1 MSGSINS
8 IKLVILLSLSNPVS
22 FHSSRIN
29 QNVLSKAHKV
39 PVFFSRNMRSMHVL
53 CIFSLSKVTFASFLI
68 YLFPKVLFK
77 MYIFVYENIFLLMQ
91 LLLFENSSFLIEPI
105 LSKRLSCLLK
115 KTPLALFNPS
125 FFHMFLNV
133 LFNRA
138 VSSKSFSFTSNQSL
152 KYRFSLQSNH
162 SSFRK
167 KLFSFKQYHYLFFN
181 QTLPFQSSSSF

>member
-1 MSGSINS
+1 M
-8 IKLVILLSLSNPVS
+8 
-22 FHSSRIN
+22 
-29 QNVLSKAHKV
+29 
-39 PVFFSRNMRSMHVL
+39 
-53 CIFSLSKVTFASFLI
+53 
-68 YLFPKVLFK
+68 
-77 MYIFVYENIFLLMQ
+77 
-91 LLLFENSSFLIEPI
+91 LFENSSFLIEPI
-105 LSKRLSCLLK
+105 LSKKLSCLLK

-167 KLFSFKQYHYLFFN
+167 KLFSFKQYHYLFSIKLFLFN
-181 QTLPFQSSSSF
+181 QALPFKSLPFWTHLISSYIFWYNSSFLIKPLAPFCKPKSSFYQCSSPSDLF